1 MDEDAEKRDT
11 MRKVTLAK
19 TAGFCFG
26 VSRAVDMVYNE
37 IRKGK
42 RVATLGPIIH
52 NESVVSDLA
61 RKGVSVIDEPALYD
75 ESTDV
80 TGMTVVIRSHG
91 VAADVYEKLRQKKCE
106 IVDSTCPFVKKIHDT
121 VQKYAHEGYD
131 ILIVGSRE
139 HPEVK
144 GIVGWCL
151 SRGTVVETKEEMD
164 AFEPANPDKKVCVV
178 AQTTFNYNKF
188 KELVEIISKK
198 GYDIIAVNTICN
210 ATAERQQEASAL
222 AAESDAMIVI
232 GGKNSSNSRKLYE
245 ISKNQCENTNFIQT
259 LEDLDMECIRSSS
272 SLGITAG
279 ASTPK
284 NIIQEVLKACQKK
297 ETLENY

>member
-80 TGMTVVIRSHG
+80 TGMTVVIRLLCE
-91 VAADVYEKLRQKKCE
+91 EKNEDKSSICAGLRGLL
-106 IVDSTCPFVKKIHDT
+106 T
-121 VQKYAHEGYD
+121 
-131 ILIVGSRE
+131 
-139 HPEVK
+139 
-144 GIVGWCL
+144 
-151 SRGTVVETKEEMD
+151 
-164 AFEPANPDKKVCVV
+164 
-178 AQTTFNYNKF
+178 
-188 KELVEIISKK
+188 
-198 GYDIIAVNTICN
+198 
-210 ATAERQQEASAL
+210 
-222 AAESDAMIVI
+222 
-232 GGKNSSNSRKLYE
+232 
-245 ISKNQCENTNFIQT
+245 
-259 LEDLDMECIRSSS
+259 
-272 SLGITAG
+272 
-279 ASTPK
+279 
-284 NIIQEVLKACQKK
+284 
-297 ETLENY
+297 

>member
-178 AQTTFNYNKF
+178 AQTTFNCCEYYMQCH
-188 KELVEIISKK
+188 S
-198 GYDIIAVNTICN
+198 
-210 ATAERQQEASAL
+210 
-222 AAESDAMIVI
+222 
-232 GGKNSSNSRKLYE
+232 GK
-245 ISKNQCENTNFIQT
+245 
-259 LEDLDMECIRSSS
+259 
-272 SLGITAG
+272 TAG
-279 ASTPK
+279 GERAGSGVGCHDCNRWK
-284 NIIQEVLKACQKK
+284 KQLKLQKAV
-297 ETLENY
+297 